1 MPYAHVRVVVT
12 GIGAVTPIGLT
23 IEEYRKS
30 LIAGRSGVGPIS
42 LFDCNVTDPATGE
55 PQFATRIAAC
65 GTASN

>member
-42 LFDCNVTDPATGE
+42 LFDCNVPDPVTGE
-55 PQFATRIAAC
+55 PQFATRIAA
-65 GTASN
+65 